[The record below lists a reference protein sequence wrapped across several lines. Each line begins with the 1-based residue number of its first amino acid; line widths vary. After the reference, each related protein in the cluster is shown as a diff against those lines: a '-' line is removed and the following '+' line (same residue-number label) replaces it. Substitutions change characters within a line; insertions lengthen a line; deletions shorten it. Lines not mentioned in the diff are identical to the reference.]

1 MRPRYTRPHVCAC
14 VVAAAMGIPGEG
26 VARVDSVQAGVGA
39 LRRVQ
44 MRFNVRKPVR
54 GLSQRVPRS
63 CGVYWRVLACI
74 DLY

>member
-1 MRPRYTRPHVCAC
+1 VRPRTTRPHVYAC

-26 VARVDSVQAGVGA
+26 VARVDSVQAGVGV

-44 MRFNVRKPVR
+44 MRSNVRKPVQ
-54 GLSQRVPRS
+54 GPLQRAPRS